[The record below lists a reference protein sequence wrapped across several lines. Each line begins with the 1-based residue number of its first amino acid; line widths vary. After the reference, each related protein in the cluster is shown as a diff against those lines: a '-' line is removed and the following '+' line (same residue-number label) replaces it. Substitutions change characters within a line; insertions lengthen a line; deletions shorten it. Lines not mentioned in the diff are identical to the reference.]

1 MAFLEWRRE
10 VTPSQWRA
18 FFAAYLGWL
27 LDGFDFTIITFL
39 LVDIQRSFTVNA
51 ALAGALGTVT
61 LMFRLVG
68 GIASGTAADR
78 WGRKFPLMVSI
89 LWYSLFALPGGFSM
103 SERMQF
109 FVHVLYGG

>member
-10 VTPSQWRA
+10 ANPTQWRA

-27 LDGFDFTIITFL
+27 LARCAFSLITFL
-39 LVDIQRSFTVNA
+39 LTDIQRSFTVSA

-78 WGRKFPLMVSI
+78 WGRKFPLMFSI
-89 LWYSLFALPGGFSM
+89 LWYSLFAFLGGFST
-103 SERMQF
+103 SYRM
-109 FVHVLYGG
+109 L

>member
-10 VTPSQWRA
+10 VTPTQWRA

-68 GIASGTAADR
+68 GIASGTAPIAGAASFR
-78 WGRKFPLMVSI
+78 
-89 LWYSLFALPGGFSM
+89 
-103 SERMQF
+103 
-109 FVHVLYGG
+109 